1 MASTKIV
8 SAIWNAQILVSGTV
22 NVTGSVM
29 TLDDGYG
36 ASLHVKFTNGATGP
50 TVPAQVQIQVSADNV
65 EWYDFGPVLK
75 GDTAN
80 NAIRSWGGIEIP
92 LGVEY
97 LRLIAGS
104 NTNQNVTVDS
114 DISEVTALS

>member
-1 MASTKIV
+1 MASTKV
-8 SAIWNAQILVSGTV
+8 FTAIWNSQTLTAGAGSI
-22 NVTGSVM
+22 TGSVQ

-36 ASLHVKFTNGATGP
+36 ATLHIKLTNGATGP
-50 TVPAQVQIQVSADNV
+50 TVPAQVLIQVGGDNV

-80 NAIRSWGGIEIP
+80 SAIRSWGGIEIP
-92 LGVEY
+92 FGVEY

-104 NTNQNVTVDS
+104 NTGQDVIVDA